1 MVLGLSTRWDGEG
14 LWGRGMV
21 GVTRQGIDELMCL
34 LLEGLKRRRSEGVLT
49 GEGEVFR
56 GLLEVPSEYAL
67 AEGVDGVSDLNA
79 VIGGSVGDRGGVGG
93 TNRSGQLQGL
103 PLLEGA

>member
-1 MVLGLSTRWDGEG
+1 
-14 LWGRGMV
+14 MV
-21 GVTRQGIDELMCL
+21 GVKGQGIEELIRF
-34 LLEGLKRRRSEGVLT
+34 LLEGLKRRRSKGVLA

-56 GLLEVPSEYAL
+56 GIPEVPSEYAL

-93 TNRSGQLQGL
+93 TN
-103 PLLEGA
+103 